1 MSLVELVII
10 IFLSLGLLDKD
21 KVSKLLQFFNSSKSD
36 QVRKVIG
43 DDTIEQK
50 WVWLEEE

>member
-10 IFLSLGLLDKD
+10 VLLSLGLLDKN
-21 KVSKLLQFFNSSKSD
+21 KVSKFFKFFNRSRSD

-43 DDTIEQK
+43 DDTIQQN
-50 WVWLEEE
+50 WIWLEEE